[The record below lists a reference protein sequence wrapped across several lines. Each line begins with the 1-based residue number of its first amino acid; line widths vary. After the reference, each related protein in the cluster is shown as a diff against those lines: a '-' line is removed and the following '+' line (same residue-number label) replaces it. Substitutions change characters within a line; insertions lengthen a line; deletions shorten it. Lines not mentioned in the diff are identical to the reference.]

1 MQMDKAETYII
12 PLKDLSLG
20 NHEYDFLLE
29 DEFFERIDAPEVK
42 KGSVKVNV
50 SLKKT
55 SHSFEISFYSKG
67 YVYVPCDRC
76 LEDMKQEI
84 ETENQLVVKFG
95 DAYEEVDETLIV
107 VPEYPGEIDLS
118 WYMYEFIALD
128 IPMRHVHPEGECSEE
143 MASKLRGYLR
153 EERGEGEDEN
163 ESGEIDPRW
172 SGLQKLLE
180 DKGNN

>member
-67 YVYVPCDRC
+67 FVYVPCDRC

-107 VPEYPGEIDLS
+107 VPEYPGEI
-118 WYMYEFIALD
+118 A
-128 IPMRHVHPEGECSEE
+128 
-143 MASKLRGYLR
+143 KLRGYLR